1 MEENKILTFILHKKA
16 IFTSIIFTFISLC
29 GLLGSSAI
37 IIFENKISHFFTQEV
52 QIDKENRIFR
62 TENPVNMPEC
72 TINMNIPLR
81 SDGLLNCWQQAD
93 STWGAQYDIYIYNN
107 TAKKIQ
113 NWVLSLTVPENA
125 KIDSCWNGFYT
136 TKNGTIKITPS
147 RVALNEEVS
156 PKTFCKLG
164 FVLYTDELLT
174 ESSFSLET
182 KLVEPLLGNKK
193 FISFTILTILGFIFL
208 VLSVINYKIVK
219 KQQQQAEKEISEI
232 LKLCARF
239 IDTRDKYTQRHS
251 LNVAKY
257 SKLLAEELGYSKSFQ
272 KNIYNCGILHDVG
285 KVFISRSILCKT
297 SKLNEEEWAEMKK
310 HTVYGAESLK
320 DFKEIENVTKVALYH
335 HERFDGKGYMEG
347 LKGEEI
353 PLEARIVCVADSF
366 DAMATD
372 RAYRPHLPKNIII
385 SELEKGKGTQF
396 DPKIAQAML
405 NLISTGKI
413 KI

>member
-1 MEENKILTFILHKKA
+1 M
-16 IFTSIIFTFISLC
+16 
-29 GLLGSSAI
+29 
-37 IIFENKISHFFTQEV
+37 
-52 QIDKENRIFR
+52 
-62 TENPVNMPEC
+62 
-72 TINMNIPLR
+72 
-81 SDGLLNCWQQAD
+81 
-93 STWGAQYDIYIYNN
+93 
-107 TAKKIQ
+107 Q
-113 NWVLSLTVPENA
+113 NWVLSLTVPKNA

-136 TKNGTIKITPS
+136 IKNGTIKIKPS
-147 RVALNEEVS
+147 KIALNDEVS

-182 KLVEPLLGNKK
+182 KLIEPLFCNKK
-193 FISFTILTILGFIFL
+193 FISFTISTILGLIFL
-208 VLSVINYKIVK
+208 ILTVINYKVVK

-239 IDTRDKYTQRHS
+239 IDTRDKYTQQHS

-257 SKLLAEELGYSKSFQ
+257 SKLLAEELGYSKAFQ

-285 KVFISRSILCKT
+285 KVFISQSILCKN
-297 SKLNEEEWAEMKK
+297 SKLNDEEWEEMKK
-310 HTVYGAESLK
+310 HTIYGAESLK
-320 DFKEIENVTKVALYH
+320 GFKEIENVTKVALYH

-372 RAYRPHLPKNIII
+372 RAYRPHLPKNIIV
-385 SELEKGKGTQF
+385 SELKKGEGTQF